1 MFVGSSPAQLLLLLF
16 LLQGKVKHYVFVG
29 SAGAYEAN
37 SVEPMHVEGDKRKP
51 SAGRPTRQDLLEC
64 VCVCVLKGA
73 CGGRQAQALCVC

>member
-1 MFVGSSPAQLLLLLF
+1 MCWWAAHQLSPFLLLF

-51 SAGRPTRQDLLEC
+51 SAGGWRPHCCC
-64 VCVCVLKGA
+64 VHGLSIHG
-73 CGGRQAQALCVC
+73 